1 MLKVK
6 LSSNSQRAITASA
19 ESGAQL
25 FQGQK
30 GSPVHLHHNPSFK
43 KVSIS
48 SGIRS
53 VYWEF
58 ENKSEI
64 HQESSYS
71 P

>member
-53 VYWEF
+53 VY
-58 ENKSEI
+58 
-64 HQESSYS
+64 
-71 P
+71 